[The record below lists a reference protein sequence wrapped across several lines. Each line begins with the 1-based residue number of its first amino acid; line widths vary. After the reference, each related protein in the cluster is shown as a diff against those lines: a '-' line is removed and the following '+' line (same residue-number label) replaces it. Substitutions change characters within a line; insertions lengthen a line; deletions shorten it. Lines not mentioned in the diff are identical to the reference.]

1 MSDDK
6 NTPKSSMKAYYG
18 TLIAISVVLAIIA
31 IGIQYLYATNVIS
44 PQPASAL
51 LFFGVFSGFLFFI
64 MTLSHPKL
72 SFLNKWK

>member
-6 NTPKSSMKAYYG
+6 NTPKSSMKAYYA

-31 IGIQYLYATNVIS
+31 IGIQYLYVTSAIS
-44 PQPASAL
+44 LRPASAFLFLTAFSGLL
-51 LFFGVFSGFLFFI
+51 LFI
-64 MTLSHPKL
+64 MALSHPKL